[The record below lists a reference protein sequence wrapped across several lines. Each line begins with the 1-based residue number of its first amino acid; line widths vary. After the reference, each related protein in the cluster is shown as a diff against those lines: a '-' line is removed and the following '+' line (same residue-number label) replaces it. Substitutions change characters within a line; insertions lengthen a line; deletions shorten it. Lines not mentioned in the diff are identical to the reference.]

1 MTLTALRDWRTDK
14 GWADR
19 FMPEAKR
26 IIGEHLICED
36 PVEDRLRNTDLMV
49 GDRTFVLR
57 GTRVGVRFRKGTYL
71 ADYAHQYTIRTE
83 RPLSGN
89 ETELTKIIKGYGD
102 YFLYGIA
109 DERDE
114 SLACWVLI
122 DLAEWRV
129 WYQRE
134 LYAGNHP
141 GEERSNA
148 DGSAQFIAFDIAD
161 LPERAVLARREYK
174 WSADVWAA
182 RF

>member
-1 MTLTALRDWRTDK
+1 MTITSLRDWRTDK
-14 GWADR
+14 TWADR

-36 PVEDRLRNTDLMV
+36 PIEDRLRNTDLMV
-49 GDRTFVLR
+49 GDRSFLLR
-57 GTRVGVRFRKGTYL
+57 GTRIGVRFRKSIYL
-71 ADYAHQYTIRTE
+71 DSYSHQYTIRTE
-83 RPLSGN
+83 RPVSGN

-109 DERDE
+109 DKDDE

-122 DLAEWRV
+122 DLSEWRL

-141 GEERSNA
+141 GDERAND
-148 DGSAQFIAFDIAD
+148 DGSSLFIAFNIAD
-161 LPERAVLARREYK
+161 LPDLAIAARREYEPSED
-174 WSADVWAA
+174 WLVA
-182 RF
+182 F